1 MEERFRRTAGHD
13 LRNLPR
19 LILMAGKLARRHLGV
34 GAKTDLTKYL
44 ENIGEPAAQMRR
56 IIETFLEI
64 RAPTAAGN
72 PAGSSGRVDLNR
84 LCAAVVRPRTHVADR
99 KQITLVTEP
108 AGALLRARCDV
119 ALAYPAFTNFTSN
132 ALKFRLRGGRV
143 TIATSFAGGRGRVEV
158 RDPGPV
164 DRSANGGCSS
174 SNTPD

>member
-13 LRNLPR
+13 LRNPLR

-108 AGALLRARCDV
+108 AGALLRALRC
-119 ALAYPAFTNFTSN
+119 
-132 ALKFRLRGGRV
+132 G
-143 TIATSFAGGRGRVEV
+143 AGVSGVHEFHEQRPQVQAARWTG
-158 RDPGPV
+158 D
-164 DRSANGGCSS
+164 DC
-174 SNTPD
+174 D